1 MSDASEKRGKP
12 ESGAPSRAEHSARN
26 AMMGVVSQ
34 GITMLLAFFGQWVFL
49 RTLSVEYLGIAT
61 WFTSILSVL
70 AISELGIGSAMVVSL
85 YQPLASGDTLRV
97 QASIRLLRRAYR
109 YVGLAVLTLGLSLLP
124 FLPRLVSGQ
133 TDLVDLRLVYVLYLA
148 QSVCSYLFCSYKT
161 AIFTADQRQS
171 QVHFWSLISSVF
183 TTAAQMTVLVLWRS
197 YYAYVGIFTLSV
209 ILKNLLIARSADRQY
224 PYLKNVAQKHAGD
237 RDGEYL
243 PQAERKNI
251 FRNLFGLSMYRISG
265 TVLTATDALVLG
277 KFRDFAVMGMY
288 KNYLLVITA
297 VTTVLT
303 LLFQSFTASVGHL
316 NVTADKAR
324 KQFVFRCLNLLDGWL
339 YGFSAVC
346 LFVLL
351 DPFVGLYFGGEFMF
365 REPLIV
371 PAIVLN
377 FLTSGLLENVIMH
390 KDACGLFWQG
400 RFRPVFSAGL
410 KIALSIW
417 WVGPFGIT
425 GVLMASVVSR
435 LLTTWWFD
443 PWMVH
448 RYALESG
455 LKGYALQT
463 GGFLL
468 LTTLCCAMAKG
479 MTLWLFPG
487 ITWVH
492 FLLRMALCLI
502 LPNVVFWI
510 AFRNLEE
517 FAYLKEQGL
526 RLWRKMRAKT
536 QTH

>member
-1 MSDASEKRGKP
+1 MSDAPKTAAQT
-12 ESGAPSRAEHSARN
+12 APSRTEHSARN
-26 AMMGVVSQ
+26 AMTSVICQGV
-34 GITMLLAFFGQWVFL
+34 TMLLAFMGQWVFL
-49 RTLSVEYLGIAT
+49 HTLNVEYLGIAS

-85 YQPLASGDTLRV
+85 YKPLAAGDEPRI

-109 YVGLAVLTLGLSLLP
+109 YVGLTVLILGLSLLP
-124 FLPRLVSGQ
+124 FLPQLVNQ
-133 TDLVDLRLVYVLYLA
+133 ETDLVDLRLVYGLYLA
-148 QSVCSYLFCSYKT
+148 QSVSSYLFCSYKT

-171 QVHFWSLISSVF
+171 QVHFWSLIASIF

-209 ILKNLLIARSADRQY
+209 ILKNLLIARSADKRY
-224 PYLKNVAQKHAGD
+224 PYLRNVAKKHAGD
-237 RDGEYL
+237 RDEEYL
-243 PQAERKNI
+243 PKAERKSI

-277 KFRDFAVMGMY
+277 KFRDFAIMGLY
-288 KNYLLVITA
+288 KNYLLVVTA

-316 NVTADKAR
+316 NVTADPKR

-351 DPFVGLYFGGEFMF
+351 DPFIGLYFGESFVF
-365 REPLIV
+365 TEPFIV

-435 LLTTWWFD
+435 LMTTWWFD

-448 RYALESG
+448 HYALQSG
-455 LKGYALQT
+455 VKGYAVQT
-463 GGFLL
+463 GLFLA
-468 LTTLCCAMAKG
+468 LTAFCCAAVKG
-479 MTLWLFPG
+479 LVLWLFPV
-487 ITWVH
+487 VH
-492 FLLRMALCLI
+492 LGNFLVMLLLCAVV
-502 LPNVVFWI
+502 PNGVFWL
-510 AFRNLEE
+510 AFRRREE
-517 FAYLKEQGL
+517 FAYLKEQGI
-526 RLWRKMRAKT
+526 RLWQKIRAGAI
-536 QTH
+536 Q